1 MGICGSHNVW
11 GIGCGVKKVWWR
23 TVSARTGAEARL
35 VRVMGEWLD
44 GGKAMDVFTFEVDYV
59 IV

>member
-1 MGICGSHNVW
+1 M
-11 GIGCGVKKVWWR
+11 WWR

-35 VRVMGEWLD
+35 VRVMEVWLD